1 MRENRLSRKEAR
13 RDPGAPRS
21 KRVPGTHGSQG
32 VELAD
37 VFKQALG
44 NISGGRVLDVATGEG
59 GFVGLLARELEHY
72 TAIVGIDLSQ
82 CAVETAQR
90 SFDQANIRFAQMDA
104 ECLAFRNESFD
115 TVNISASL
123 HHLANVPRVLAE
135 MKRVL
140 KRGGH
145 LILSEM
151 HRDGQAE
158 PQRTAVY
165 IHHWAAEVDTALGA
179 SHDKTF
185 ARQQIIDWAKNM
197 GLCDIVCYDFYDVD
211 SDPMDE
217 AFIHQVERYM
227 ERFICRGAGLSSHK
241 ALQQRGEELRQRLY
255 HVGVQREPVLII
267 VGTKP

>member
-1 MRENRLSRKEAR
+1 MREDRLPLQEAR

-21 KRVPGTHGSQG
+21 GRVPGTHESQG

-37 VFKQALG
+37 LFKQALG
-44 NISGGRVLDVATGEG
+44 DISGGRVLDVATGEG
-59 GFVGLLARELEHY
+59 GFVGLLAKELRHY

-82 CAVETAQR
+82 SAVETAQR
-90 SFDQANIRFAQMDA
+90 SFEQANIRFVQMDA

-123 HHLANVPRVLAE
+123 HHLANVPRVLGE

-140 KRGGH
+140 KRGGN

-151 HRDGQAE
+151 HRDGQGE

-165 IHHWAAEVDTALGA
+165 IHHWAAEVDTALGT
-179 SHDKTF
+179 SHNKTF
-185 ARQQIIDWAKNM
+185 ARQQIVDWVEAL
-197 GLCDIVCYDFYDVD
+197 GWCDIVCYDFGDVN
-211 SDPMDE
+211 SDPMDK
-217 AFIHQVERYM
+217 AFIRQVERYM
-227 ERFICRGAGLSSHK
+227 ERFIRRGEGLSSHK
-241 ALQQRGEELRQRLY
+241 ALQQRGEELRRRLY